1 MLIDSKK
8 WKMTYP
14 DAVIGILAMDNLANP
29 KKNVALDRRKSE
41 LEESLRQ
48 RYTGTDR
55 AALKQLPILQAYND
69 YYKGF
74 KKSYHVQLQLESVI
88 FKGKAI
94 PSVAGLVEVMF
105 MAELKN
111 LLLTAVHDLTKVET
125 PVSINVAEGNE
136 RYVRLN
142 GQKQQLKK
150 GDMYI
155 ADAVGIMS
163 SVIYGPDQR
172 TKITADTRQALF
184 TVYAPPGIE
193 RATVREHLKDIEEF
207 ALLIAPE
214 AETRIL
220 QIYGTD

>member
-1 MLIDSKK
+1 
-8 WKMTYP
+8 
-14 DAVIGILAMDNLANP
+14 MDGVSNP
-29 KKNVALDRRKSE
+29 KEHPALDRRKAE

-48 RYTGTDR
+48 KYAGYDR
-55 AALKQLPILQAYND
+55 AALKQLPTLQAYND

-88 FKGKAI
+88 FKDKAI

-111 LLLTAVHDLTKVET
+111 LLLTAAHDLARVET

-155 ADAVGIMS
+155 ADAAGIMS

-172 TKITADTRQALF
+172 TKIAADTQQALF
-184 TVYAPPGIE
+184 TVYAPPGID
-193 RATVREHLKDIEEF
+193 RATVREHLKDIEVY
-207 ALLIAPE
+207 ALVIVPE
-214 AETRIL
+214 AETRKL